1 MTTYKHFCKT
11 LFFIGISLS
20 FSLYADQQ
28 LEVLEVKTS
37 QSYEISK
44 NLPGELLPFQQSKIA
59 FEITGRISS
68 IYVDIGDRV
77 KKDEVLA
84 KLDDSEVNAN
94 LEQAVARLDLANQVL
109 NRFEDLRKKGFISIQ
124 DFDKA
129 KSEYLVAKSQVK
141 FFEVKKSQTILRAP
155 YDGFIQNRFV
165 DEGTVINGSNPILEI
180 LDANKVEAHVSIPE
194 NLVNNLE
201 VSNDYVFEIGQEK
214 AKGKFKRLAPM
225 SASGSNSR
233 LAIFEFSDFFIP
245 GSVID
250 LIIKIK
256 KSEQGIWLPINSLSQ
271 SEQGLWSVYTVSD
284 DGSNRVEK
292 DLVRILHFENNY
304 AYVSG
309 TLKDGDLVILGGYI
323 AYFMYLYGIHP
334 AWGCLLYTS
343 PSPRDVEEYRMPSS
357 A

>member
-1 MTTYKHFCKT
+1 MTIYKHFCKT
-11 LFFIGISLS
+11 LFLVGILLS

-309 TLKDGDLVILGGYI
+309 TLKDGDLVILGGLSKI
-323 AYFMYLYGIHP
+323 IEGQTL
-334 AWGCLLYTS
+334 
-343 PSPRDVEEYRMPSS
+343 
-357 A
+357 

>member
-11 LFFIGISLS
+11 LFLVGISLS

-77 KKDEVLA
+77 KKDDVLA
-84 KLDDSEVNAN
+84 KLDDSEVKAN

-214 AKGKFKRLAPM
+214 AIGKFKRLAPM

-250 LIIKIK
+250 LIIKIR
-256 KSEQGIWLPINSLSQ
+256 KSEQGVWLPINSLSQ

-309 TLKDGDLVILGGYI
+309 TLKDGDLVILGGLSKI
-323 AYFMYLYGIHP
+323 IEGQTL
-334 AWGCLLYTS
+334 
-343 PSPRDVEEYRMPSS
+343 
-357 A
+357 

>member
-1 MTTYKHFCKT
+1 MTIYKHFCKT
-11 LFFIGISLS
+11 LFLVGISLS

-201 VSNDYVFEIGQEK
+201 VLNDYTFEIGQEK
-214 AKGKFKRLAPM
+214 AIGKFKRLAPM

-233 LAIFEFSDFFIP
+233 LAIFEFTDFFIP

-309 TLKDGDLVILGGYI
+309 TLKNGDLVILGGLSKI
-323 AYFMYLYGIHP
+323 IEGQTL
-334 AWGCLLYTS
+334 
-343 PSPRDVEEYRMPSS
+343 
-357 A
+357 

>member
-1 MTTYKHFCKT
+1 MTIYKHFCKT
-11 LFFIGISLS
+11 LFLVGISLS

-68 IYVDIGDRV
+68 IFVDIGDRV

-124 DFDKA
+124 EFDKA

-165 DEGTVINGSNPILEI
+165 DEGTVINGSNPMLEI

-194 NLVNNLE
+194 NLVNNLK
-201 VSNDYVFEIGQEK
+201 VSNDYTFEIGQEK
-214 AKGKFKRLAPM
+214 SIGKFKRLAPM

-309 TLKDGDLVILGGYI
+309 TLKDGDLVILGGLSKI
-323 AYFMYLYGIHP
+323 IEGQTL
-334 AWGCLLYTS
+334 
-343 PSPRDVEEYRMPSS
+343 
-357 A
+357 

>member
-1 MTTYKHFCKT
+1 MTIYKHFCKT
-11 LFFIGISLS
+11 LFLVGISLS

-214 AKGKFKRLAPM
+214 AIGKFKRLAPM

-233 LAIFEFSDFFIP
+233 LAIFEFTDFFIP

-250 LIIKIK
+250 LIIKIR
-256 KSEQGIWLPINSLSQ
+256 KSEQGVWLPINSLSQ

-309 TLKDGDLVILGGYI
+309 TLKNGDLVILGGLSKI
-323 AYFMYLYGIHP
+323 IEGQTL
-334 AWGCLLYTS
+334 
-343 PSPRDVEEYRMPSS
+343 
-357 A
+357 

>member
-1 MTTYKHFCKT
+1 MTIYKRFCKT
-11 LFFIGISLS
+11 LFLVGISLS

-201 VSNDYVFEIGQEK
+201 VSNDYFFEIGQEK

-309 TLKDGDLVILGGYI
+309 TLKDGDLVILGGLSKI
-323 AYFMYLYGIHP
+323 IEGQTL
-334 AWGCLLYTS
+334 
-343 PSPRDVEEYRMPSS
+343 
-357 A
+357 

>member
-11 LFFIGISLS
+11 LFLVGISLS

-77 KKDEVLA
+77 KKDDVLA

-201 VSNDYVFEIGQEK
+201 VSNDYFFEIGQEK

-309 TLKDGDLVILGGYI
+309 TLKDGDLVILGGLSKI
-323 AYFMYLYGIHP
+323 IEGQTL
-334 AWGCLLYTS
+334 
-343 PSPRDVEEYRMPSS
+343 
-357 A
+357 

>member
-11 LFFIGISLS
+11 LFLLGISLS
-20 FSLYADQQ
+20 FLLYADQQ

-68 IYVDIGDRV
+68 IFVDIGDRV

-309 TLKDGDLVILGGYI
+309 TLKDGDLVILGGLSKI
-323 AYFMYLYGIHP
+323 IEGQTL
-334 AWGCLLYTS
+334 
-343 PSPRDVEEYRMPSS
+343 
-357 A
+357 

>member
-1 MTTYKHFCKT
+1 MTTYKHFCKA

-20 FSLYADQQ
+20 FSLYSDQR

-77 KKDEVLA
+77 KKDDVLA

-250 LIIKIK
+250 LIIKIE

-309 TLKDGDLVILGGYI
+309 TLKDGDLVILGGLSKI
-323 AYFMYLYGIHP
+323 IEGQTL
-334 AWGCLLYTS
+334 
-343 PSPRDVEEYRMPSS
+343 
-357 A
+357 

>member
-1 MTTYKHFCKT
+1 MTIYKHFCKT
-11 LFFIGISLS
+11 LFFFGICLS

-68 IYVDIGDRV
+68 IYADIGDRV
-77 KKDEVLA
+77 KKDDVLA

-165 DEGTVINGSNPILEI
+165 DEGTVINSSNPILEI

-201 VSNDYVFEIGQEK
+201 VSNDYTFEIGQEK
-214 AKGKFKRLAPM
+214 AIGKFKRLAPM

-309 TLKDGDLVILGGYI
+309 TLKDGDLVILGGLSKI
-323 AYFMYLYGIHP
+323 IEGQTL
-334 AWGCLLYTS
+334 
-343 PSPRDVEEYRMPSS
+343 
-357 A
+357 

>member
-1 MTTYKHFCKT
+1 MTIYKHFCKT
-11 LFFIGISLS
+11 LFLIGISLS

-201 VSNDYVFEIGQEK
+201 VSNDYFFEIGQEK

-309 TLKDGDLVILGGYI
+309 TLKDGDLVILGGLSKI
-323 AYFMYLYGIHP
+323 IEGQTL
-334 AWGCLLYTS
+334 
-343 PSPRDVEEYRMPSS
+343 
-357 A
+357 

>member
-1 MTTYKHFCKT
+1 MTIYKHFCKT
-11 LFFIGISLS
+11 LFLIGISLS

-77 KKDEVLA
+77 KKDDALA

-201 VSNDYVFEIGQEK
+201 VSNDYTFEIRQEK
-214 AKGKFKRLAPM
+214 AIGKFKRLAPM

-309 TLKDGDLVILGGYI
+309 TLKDGDLVILGGLSKI
-323 AYFMYLYGIHP
+323 IEGQTL
-334 AWGCLLYTS
+334 
-343 PSPRDVEEYRMPSS
+343 
-357 A
+357 

>member
-1 MTTYKHFCKT
+1 MTIYKHFCKT
-11 LFFIGISLS
+11 LFLVGISMS

-77 KKDEVLA
+77 KKDDVLA
-84 KLDDSEVNAN
+84 KLDDSEVKAN

-214 AKGKFKRLAPM
+214 AIGKFKRLAPM

-250 LIIKIK
+250 LIIKIR
-256 KSEQGIWLPINSLSQ
+256 KSEQGVWLPINSLSQ

-309 TLKDGDLVILGGYI
+309 TLKNGDLVILGGLSKI
-323 AYFMYLYGIHP
+323 IEGQTL
-334 AWGCLLYTS
+334 
-343 PSPRDVEEYRMPSS
+343 
-357 A
+357 

>member
-11 LFFIGISLS
+11 LFLVGISLS

-77 KKDEVLA
+77 KKDDVLA

-124 DFDKA
+124 DFDEA

-309 TLKDGDLVILGGYI
+309 TLKDGDLVILGGLSKI
-323 AYFMYLYGIHP
+323 IEGQTL
-334 AWGCLLYTS
+334 
-343 PSPRDVEEYRMPSS
+343 
-357 A
+357 

>member
-1 MTTYKHFCKT
+1 MTIYKHFCKT
-11 LFFIGISLS
+11 LFLVGISLS

-201 VSNDYVFEIGQEK
+201 VSNDYFFEIGQEK

-250 LIIKIK
+250 LIIKIR
-256 KSEQGIWLPINSLSQ
+256 KSEQGVWLPINSLSQ

-309 TLKDGDLVILGGYI
+309 TLKDGDLVILGGLSKI
-323 AYFMYLYGIHP
+323 IEGQTL
-334 AWGCLLYTS
+334 
-343 PSPRDVEEYRMPSS
+343 
-357 A
+357 

>member
-11 LFFIGISLS
+11 LFLIGISLS

-309 TLKDGDLVILGGYI
+309 TLKDGDLVILGGLSKI
-323 AYFMYLYGIHP
+323 IEGQTL
-334 AWGCLLYTS
+334 
-343 PSPRDVEEYRMPSS
+343 
-357 A
+357 

>member
-1 MTTYKHFCKT
+1 MTIYKHFCKT
-11 LFFIGISLS
+11 LFLIGISLS

-68 IYVDIGDRV
+68 IYADIGDRV

-194 NLVNNLE
+194 NLVTNLE

-256 KSEQGIWLPINSLSQ
+256 KSEQGMWLPINSLSQ

-309 TLKDGDLVILGGYI
+309 TLKDGDLVILGGLSKI
-323 AYFMYLYGIHP
+323 IEGQTL
-334 AWGCLLYTS
+334 
-343 PSPRDVEEYRMPSS
+343 
-357 A
+357 

>member
-1 MTTYKHFCKT
+1 MTIYKHFCKT
-11 LFFIGISLS
+11 LFLVGISLS
-20 FSLYADQQ
+20 FSLHADQQ

-68 IYVDIGDRV
+68 IFVDIGDRV

-201 VSNDYVFEIGQEK
+201 VSNDYFFEIGQEK

-304 AYVSG
+304 AYVTG
-309 TLKDGDLVILGGYI
+309 TLKDGDLVILGGLSKI
-323 AYFMYLYGIHP
+323 IEGQTL
-334 AWGCLLYTS
+334 
-343 PSPRDVEEYRMPSS
+343 
-357 A
+357 

>member
-1 MTTYKHFCKT
+1 MTIYKHFCKT
-11 LFFIGISLS
+11 LFLVGISLS

-59 FEITGRISS
+59 FEITGRIWS

-201 VSNDYVFEIGQEK
+201 VSNDYFFEIGQEK

-309 TLKDGDLVILGGYI
+309 TLKDGDLVILGGLSKI
-323 AYFMYLYGIHP
+323 IEGQTL
-334 AWGCLLYTS
+334 
-343 PSPRDVEEYRMPSS
+343 
-357 A
+357 

>member
-1 MTTYKHFCKT
+1 MTIYKHFCKT
-11 LFFIGISLS
+11 LFLVGISLS

-77 KKDEVLA
+77 KKDDVLA

-214 AKGKFKRLAPM
+214 AIGKFKRLAPM

-309 TLKDGDLVILGGYI
+309 TLKDGDLVILGGLSKI
-323 AYFMYLYGIHP
+323 IEGQTL
-334 AWGCLLYTS
+334 
-343 PSPRDVEEYRMPSS
+343 
-357 A
+357 

>member
-1 MTTYKHFCKT
+1 MTIYKNFCKT
-11 LFFIGISLS
+11 LFLVGISLS
-20 FSLYADQQ
+20 FSMYADQQ

-77 KKDEVLA
+77 KKDDVLA

-141 FFEVKKSQTILRAP
+141 FFEVKKSQTVLRAP
-155 YDGFIQNRFV
+155 YHGFIQNRFV

-194 NLVNNLE
+194 NLINNFE
-201 VSNDYVFEIGQEK
+201 VSNDYAFEIGQEK
-214 AKGKFKRLAPM
+214 VFGKFKRLAPM

-233 LAIFEFSDFFIP
+233 LAIFEFNDFFIP

-256 KSEQGIWLPINSLSQ
+256 KNEEGIWLPINSLSQ
-271 SEQGLWSVYTVSD
+271 SEQGLWSVFTVSN
-284 DGSNRVEK
+284 DGLNKVER
-292 DLVRILHFENNY
+292 DLVQIIHFENNY

-309 TLKDGDLVILGGYI
+309 TLKDGDLVLLGGLSKI
-323 AYFMYLYGIHP
+323 IEGQTL
-334 AWGCLLYTS
+334 
-343 PSPRDVEEYRMPSS
+343 
-357 A
+357 

>member
-1 MTTYKHFCKT
+1 MTIYKHFCKT
-11 LFFIGISLS
+11 LFLVGISLS

-68 IYVDIGDRV
+68 IFVDIGDRV

-124 DFDKA
+124 DIDKA

-309 TLKDGDLVILGGYI
+309 TLKDGDLVILGGLSKI
-323 AYFMYLYGIHP
+323 IEGQTL
-334 AWGCLLYTS
+334 
-343 PSPRDVEEYRMPSS
+343 
-357 A
+357 

>member
-1 MTTYKHFCKT
+1 MTTYKHFCKA

-20 FSLYADQQ
+20 FSLYSDQR

-77 KKDEVLA
+77 KKDDVLA

-250 LIIKIK
+250 LIIKIE

-292 DLVRILHFENNY
+292 DFVRILHFENNY

-309 TLKDGDLVILGGYI
+309 TLKDGDLVILGGLSKI
-323 AYFMYLYGIHP
+323 IEGQTL
-334 AWGCLLYTS
+334 
-343 PSPRDVEEYRMPSS
+343 
-357 A
+357 

>member
-1 MTTYKHFCKT
+1 MTIYKHFCKT
-11 LFFIGISLS
+11 LFLVGIPLS

-77 KKDEVLA
+77 KKDDVLA

-309 TLKDGDLVILGGYI
+309 TLKDGDLVILGGLSKI
-323 AYFMYLYGIHP
+323 IEGQTL
-334 AWGCLLYTS
+334 
-343 PSPRDVEEYRMPSS
+343 
-357 A
+357 

>member
-1 MTTYKHFCKT
+1 MTIYKHFCKT
-11 LFFIGISLS
+11 LFLVGISMS

-68 IYVDIGDRV
+68 IFVDIGDRV

-165 DEGTVINGSNPILEI
+165 DEGTVINGINPILEI

-256 KSEQGIWLPINSLSQ
+256 KSEEGIWLPINSLSQ

-309 TLKDGDLVILGGYI
+309 TLKDGDLVILGGLSKI
-323 AYFMYLYGIHP
+323 IEGQTL
-334 AWGCLLYTS
+334 
-343 PSPRDVEEYRMPSS
+343 
-357 A
+357 

>member
-1 MTTYKHFCKT
+1 MTIYKHFCKT
-11 LFFIGISLS
+11 LFLVGISLS

-68 IYVDIGDRV
+68 IYADIGDRV
-77 KKDEVLA
+77 KKDDVLA

-201 VSNDYVFEIGQEK
+201 VSNDYTFEIGQEK
-214 AKGKFKRLAPM
+214 AIGKFKRLAPM

-309 TLKDGDLVILGGYI
+309 TLKDGDLVILGGLSKI
-323 AYFMYLYGIHP
+323 IEGQTL
-334 AWGCLLYTS
+334 
-343 PSPRDVEEYRMPSS
+343 
-357 A
+357 

>member
-11 LFFIGISLS
+11 LFLVGISLS

-77 KKDEVLA
+77 KKDDVLA

-109 NRFEDLRKKGFISIQ
+109 TRFEDLRKKGFISIQ

-309 TLKDGDLVILGGYI
+309 TLKDGDLVILGGLSKI
-323 AYFMYLYGIHP
+323 IEGQTL
-334 AWGCLLYTS
+334 
-343 PSPRDVEEYRMPSS
+343 
-357 A
+357 

>member
-1 MTTYKHFCKT
+1 MTIYKHFCKT
-11 LFFIGISLS
+11 LFLVGISLS

-68 IYVDIGDRV
+68 IFVDIGDRV

-214 AKGKFKRLAPM
+214 AIGKFKRLAPM

-233 LAIFEFSDFFIP
+233 LAIFEFTDFFIP

-250 LIIKIK
+250 LIIKIR
-256 KSEQGIWLPINSLSQ
+256 KSEQGVWLPINSLSQ

-284 DGSNRVEK
+284 DGSNKVEK

-309 TLKDGDLVILGGYI
+309 TLKDGDLVVLGGLSKI
-323 AYFMYLYGIHP
+323 IEGQTL
-334 AWGCLLYTS
+334 
-343 PSPRDVEEYRMPSS
+343 
-357 A
+357 

>member
-1 MTTYKHFCKT
+1 MTIYKHFCKT
-11 LFFIGISLS
+11 LFLVGISLS

-68 IYVDIGDRV
+68 IFVDIGDRV

-201 VSNDYVFEIGQEK
+201 VSNDYTFEIRQEK
-214 AKGKFKRLAPM
+214 AIGKFKRLAPM

-250 LIIKIK
+250 LIIKIR
-256 KSEQGIWLPINSLSQ
+256 KSEQGVWLPINSLSQ

-309 TLKDGDLVILGGYI
+309 TLKNGDLVILGGLSKI
-323 AYFMYLYGIHP
+323 IEGQTL
-334 AWGCLLYTS
+334 
-343 PSPRDVEEYRMPSS
+343 
-357 A
+357 

>member
-1 MTTYKHFCKT
+1 MTIYKHFCKT
-11 LFFIGISLS
+11 LFLVGISLS

-77 KKDEVLA
+77 KKDEMLA

-194 NLVNNLE
+194 NLINNLE
-201 VSNDYVFEIGQEK
+201 VSNDYSFEIGQEK
-214 AKGKFKRLAPM
+214 AIGKFKRLAPM

-250 LIIKIK
+250 LIIKIR

-309 TLKDGDLVILGGYI
+309 TLKDGDLVILGGLSKI
-323 AYFMYLYGIHP
+323 IEGQTL
-334 AWGCLLYTS
+334 
-343 PSPRDVEEYRMPSS
+343 
-357 A
+357 

>member
-1 MTTYKHFCKT
+1 MTIYKHFCKT
-11 LFFIGISLS
+11 LFLVGISLS

-68 IYVDIGDRV
+68 IYADIGDRV

-309 TLKDGDLVILGGYI
+309 TLKDGDLVILGGLSKI
-323 AYFMYLYGIHP
+323 IEGQTL
-334 AWGCLLYTS
+334 
-343 PSPRDVEEYRMPSS
+343 
-357 A
+357 

>member
-1 MTTYKHFCKT
+1 MTIYKHFCKT
-11 LFFIGISLS
+11 LFLVGISMS

-68 IYVDIGDRV
+68 IFVDIGDRV

-194 NLVNNLE
+194 NLINNLE
-201 VSNDYVFEIGQEK
+201 VSNDYTFEIGQEK
-214 AKGKFKRLAPM
+214 AIGKFKRLAPM

-309 TLKDGDLVILGGYI
+309 TLKDGDLVVLGGLSKI
-323 AYFMYLYGIHP
+323 IEGQTL
-334 AWGCLLYTS
+334 
-343 PSPRDVEEYRMPSS
+343 
-357 A
+357 

>member
-1 MTTYKHFCKT
+1 MTTYKHFCKA

-20 FSLYADQQ
+20 FSLYSDQR

-77 KKDEVLA
+77 KKDDVLA

-201 VSNDYVFEIGQEK
+201 VSNDYIFEIGQEK

-250 LIIKIK
+250 LIIKIE

-309 TLKDGDLVILGGYI
+309 TLKDGDLVILGGLSKI
-323 AYFMYLYGIHP
+323 IEGQTL
-334 AWGCLLYTS
+334 
-343 PSPRDVEEYRMPSS
+343 
-357 A
+357 

>member
-11 LFFIGISLS
+11 LFLVGISLS
-20 FSLYADQQ
+20 FLLYADQQ

-68 IYVDIGDRV
+68 IFVDIGDRV

-201 VSNDYVFEIGQEK
+201 VSNDYFFEIGQEK

-292 DLVRILHFENNY
+292 DLVRILHFGNNY

-309 TLKDGDLVILGGYI
+309 TLKDGDLVILGGLSKI
-323 AYFMYLYGIHP
+323 IEGQTL
-334 AWGCLLYTS
+334 
-343 PSPRDVEEYRMPSS
+343 
-357 A
+357 